1 LKADSSDAHDDGVVA
16 YKFSTDP
23 TNKEIKK
30 RKRKRVYNGQN
41 GERIRFEI

>member
-1 LKADSSDAHDDGVVA
+1 LKADSSDAHDDGVVG

-30 RKRKRVYNGQN
+30 KEKKRTL
-41 GERIRFEI
+41 